1 MIIRRLEQAVLG
13 VIGALFLF
21 FVSAMFLQVIL
32 RYGFSHS
39 LGWVDELSRYAFIWL
54 VFLAAAAAA
63 RHGTHIAITIIED
76 LVAPSMRRGL
86 MILADLMLIAF
97 AVLVGYGGYQLM
109 QLNWTT
115 TSPASGLPIA
125 WVQLIL
131 PLFGI
136 LTALFAT
143 AHLWQIVR
151 TSSTGP
157 DRG

>member
-21 FVSAMFLQVIL
+21 FVSVTFLQVIL

-39 LGWVDELSRYAFIWL
+39 LAWVDELSRYAFIWL

-143 AHLWQIVR
+143 AHLWQIAR

-157 DRG
+157 DKV

>member
-21 FVSAMFLQVIL
+21 FVAAMFLQVIL

-143 AHLWQIVR
+143 AHLWQIAR